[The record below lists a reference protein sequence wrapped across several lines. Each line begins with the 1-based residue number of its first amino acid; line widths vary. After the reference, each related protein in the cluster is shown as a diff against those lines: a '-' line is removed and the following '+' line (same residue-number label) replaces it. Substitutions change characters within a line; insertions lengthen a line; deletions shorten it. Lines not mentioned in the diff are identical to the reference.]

1 MKRSQSILTA
11 QASGRF
17 DGPHAKQAIDGFS
30 STADRHLN
38 GGGPVVKLSRLV
50 AGLAMLGLLVGALTS
65 SALAS
70 SSSHQRAAKTYKI
83 GVSLAGYS
91 TDFWSSYVAFEK
103 AAATKNGVSLVG
115 PISSDGDAAKQATQ
129 IRTLISQGV
138 NALIINPVDSA
149 AIAPTLAY
157 AASKHIPVVSVD
169 VAPTKGKVYMIVR
182 ADNILYGQSACKYI
196 GSHAKGSGHVAMLE
210 GDLASINGSDRRNGF
225 LACMKANYP
234 KLKVVQYQTKWD
246 TPTAVNDAKTAMSA
260 YSDLKGIYV
269 HWSGPVPGI
278 IQAEKAS
285 GRFSKVGSASH
296 IVLFSND
303 GTPQEHGWIRQGLED
318 ATISQPANLYAGFAV
333 FYAKQALVGTKYHAG
348 MGTDHGSKIVSLLG
362 NLEDAI
368 VAPVVSK
375 ANVNDPAL
383 WGNYKKK

>member
-1 MKRSQSILTA
+1 MKTRLI
-11 QASGRF
+11 
-17 DGPHAKQAIDGFS
+17 
-30 STADRHLN
+30 
-38 GGGPVVKLSRLV
+38 GGI
-50 AGLAMLGLLVGALTS
+50 
-65 SALAS
+65 ALAALAGVLATAALAAGGHANKQKS
-70 SSSHQRAAKTYKI
+70 SLKI

-103 AAATKNGVSLVG
+103 QAATKNGVSLVG
-115 PISSDGDAAKQATQ
+115 PISSNGDAGKQATQ

-138 NALIINPVDSA
+138 NSLIINPVDSA

-196 GSHAKGSGHVAMLE
+196 GSHTQGSGHVAMLE
-210 GDLASINGSDRRNGF
+210 GDLASINGLDRKNGF
-225 LACMKANYP
+225 LNCMKASYP
-234 KLKVVQYQTKWD
+234 NLKVVEYATKWD
-246 TPTAVNDAKTAMSA
+246 TPTAVNDAKTALST

-278 IQAEKAS
+278 IAAEKAS
-285 GRFSKVGSASH
+285 GKFTKVGAPNH
-296 IVLFSND
+296 IVLFSDD
-303 GTPQEHGWIRQGLED
+303 GTPQEHGWIRAGEED

-333 FYAKQALVGTKYHAG
+333 LYAKQATTGVKYHAG
-348 MGTDHGSKIVSLLG
+348 MSTDHGSKIVNLLG

-375 ANVNDPAL
+375 ANVNDPGL